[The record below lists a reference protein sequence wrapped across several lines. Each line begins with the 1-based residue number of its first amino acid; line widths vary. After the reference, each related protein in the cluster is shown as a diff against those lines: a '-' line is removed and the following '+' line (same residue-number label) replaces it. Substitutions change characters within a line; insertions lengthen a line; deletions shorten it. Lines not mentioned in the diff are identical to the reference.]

1 MFKRHASDPRP
12 TQQLVVD
19 HATCLAC
26 GACVAVCPPRA
37 LTLDHLHL
45 HVIQPACTAC
55 DRCTDMCPVQALAFV
70 PSVQRPAS

>member
-1 MFKRHASDPRP
+1 MFRRRASDPRP
-12 TQQLVVD
+12 TQLLVVD
-19 HATCLAC
+19 HSTCLAC

-55 DRCTDMCPVQALAFV
+55 DRCTAMCPVQALAFV